1 GGKIGVF
8 SQPNLGSCF
17 WFEVPLPI
25 VQESATERVDAQ
37 QDNSS
42 RSAYELKGVRVLLV
56 EDNPVNQK
64 VAIRM
69 LQKLGC
75 AVDVAENGQQA
86 LERLACA
93 SYDIVLMDMQMPV
106 MDGLTATRLLRQR
119 EQQTGNHQIV
129 IALTANAMQSD
140 REVCFEA
147 GMDDYLS
154 KPLTLDALQ
163 ATLRRWVADNTER
176 AA

>member
-1 GGKIGVF
+1 
-8 SQPNLGSCF
+8 
-17 WFEVPLPI
+17 
-25 VQESATERVDAQ
+25 
-37 QDNSS
+37 
-42 RSAYELKGVRVLLV
+42 VLLV

-64 VAIRM
+64 VTIRM

-75 AVDVAENGQQA
+75 VVELAENGQQA
-86 LERLACA
+86 LEKLERA
-93 SYDIVLMDMQMPV
+93 SYDIVLMDMQMPI

-119 EQQTGNHQIV
+119 EQQTGHHQVV
-129 IALTANAMQSD
+129 IALTANAMQTD
-140 REVCFEA
+140 RELCLEA

-163 ATLRRWVADNTER
+163 VMLLRGVAQHKQR

>member
-1 GGKIGVF
+1 M
-8 SQPNLGSCF
+8 
-17 WFEVPLPI
+17 
-25 VQESATERVDAQ
+25 DAQ

>member
-1 GGKIGVF
+1 
-8 SQPNLGSCF
+8 
-17 WFEVPLPI
+17 
-25 VQESATERVDAQ
+25 
-37 QDNSS
+37 
-42 RSAYELKGVRVLLV
+42 VLLV

-75 AVDVAENGQQA
+75 VVELAENGQQA
-86 LERLACA
+86 LEKLERA
-93 SYDIVLMDMQMPV
+93 SYDIVLMDMQMPI

-119 EQQTGNHQIV
+119 EQQTGHHQVV
-129 IALTANAMQSD
+129 IALTANAMQTD
-140 REVCFEA
+140 RELCLEA

-154 KPLTLDALQ
+154 KSLTLDALQ
-163 ATLRRWVADNTER
+163 VMLLRWVAQHKQR